1 MKTFKVGLVGI
12 TGYTGMEL
20 ARLLATHPRM
30 KLEMACSRTE
40 SGLRLG
46 EFYPFLEGLP
56 GSDVVISIFDAKE
69 AARRCDL
76 VFLAVPHG
84 KAMEMAGE
92 LLEAGTRVIDLSA
105 DFRLRDVNVY
115 EDWYVPHTRRELLPE
130 AVYGLPELYAA
141 ETARARLVANPGC
154 YPSSAILGLYAAFKH
169 NLISPDNIV
178 IDSKSGTSGAGRKPV
193 VPSLFCEVYD
203 TFRAYG
209 LGKHRHTGELLEAG
223 TRVIDLS
230 ADFRLRDV
238 NVYEDWYVPHTR
250 RELLPEAVYGLPELY
265 AAETARARLVANPGC
280 YPSSAILGLYAA
292 FKHNLISPDNIV
304 IDSKS
309 GTSGAG
315 RKPVVPSLFCEVYD
329 TFRAYG
335 LGKHRHTP
343 EIEQEFSRAAGC
355 DVRVSFNPHL
365 VPMVR
370 GILSTIYTT
379 LRKPGITLDEV
390 HAAYRETWAQSPW
403 VRVLPKGKLPETR
416 FVRGSMFCDLGL
428 VVDPRT
434 NRLIVVSAIDNLCRG
449 ASGQALANANL
460 MCGLPVDCGLNAAP
474 MLP

>member
-1 MKTFKVGLVGI
+1 MKQYTVAILGATGAVGTQMLECLNEQEFPVGK
-12 TGYTGMEL
+12 L
-20 ARLLATHPRM
+20 KLLASARSAGKTVEFR
-30 KLEMACSRTE
+30 
-40 SGLRLG
+40 G
-46 EFYPFLEGLP
+46 EQ
-56 GSDVVISIFDAKE
+56 VVIEEACPEAFEGCDIVLGAAGDDIAK
-69 AARRCDL
+69 
-76 VFLAVPHG
+76 
-84 KAMEMAGE
+84 
-92 LLEAGTRVIDLSA
+92 
-105 DFRLRDVNVY
+105 
-115 EDWYVPHTRRELLPE
+115 ELLPE

-141 ETARARLVANPGC
+141 ETAKARLVANPGC

-169 NLISPDNIV
+169 
-178 IDSKSGTSGAGRKPV
+178 G
-193 VPSLFCEVYD
+193 
-203 TFRAYG
+203 
-209 LGKHRHTGELLEAG
+209 
-223 TRVIDLS
+223 
-230 ADFRLRDV
+230 
-238 NVYEDWYVPHTR
+238 
-250 RELLPEAVYGLPELY
+250 
-265 AAETARARLVANPGC
+265 
-280 YPSSAILGLYAA
+280 
-292 FKHNLISPDNIV
+292 LISPDNIV

-343 EIEQEFSRAAGC
+343 EIEQEYSRAAGC

-379 LRKPGITLDEV
+379 LRKPGTTLDEV
-390 HAAYRETWAQSPW
+390 HAAYCETWAQSPW